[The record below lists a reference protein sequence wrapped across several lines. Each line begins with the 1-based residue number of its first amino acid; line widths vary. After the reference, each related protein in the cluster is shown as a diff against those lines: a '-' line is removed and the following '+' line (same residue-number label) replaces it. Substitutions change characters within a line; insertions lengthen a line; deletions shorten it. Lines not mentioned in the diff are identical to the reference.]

1 MRFLLCLS
9 LAIGWCRASAL
20 QDFSAD
26 FWRWR
31 AINQPFS
38 TDDIPRIERPPGFAP
53 DWSRAAIE
61 RRRREYAAFF
71 EKWKQLDSP
80 GFNIHER
87 VDYRLLGSALA
98 RVHWEL
104 DVSPAWQR
112 DPQFYISQTLGA
124 VEEARLAGESDRG
137 ILASILA
144 SIPQTLADAKKNLT
158 DIRAPFARLA
168 IEQLKDIRTH
178 VNDQKAGAALE
189 DFRAWL
195 EQQPASPDTAAGHFA
210 YSFFLQ
216 QVALLPYTPEE
227 MLEISRQEF
236 DRAVAFE
243 SFERNRDSGL
253 PELPLFP
260 STEAQIE
267 RCRRDEN
274 NVRSFLMEHH
284 ILTVPDWMPHYRYAP
299 ITPDLEALSGFSEMD
314 SFRKSEGVRYIPP
327 PSDKLGYFAR
337 SMAQDPR
344 ADMVHEGVPGHY
356 FQLALSWAHED
367 PIRRHYYDSSANE
380 GIGFYSEEMMLQA
393 GYFDDSP
400 RTREMIYNY
409 MRLRALRV
417 EVDVKLATG
426 QFTIAQ
432 AADYLQRTVPM
443 DAATAGNEAATF
455 ASIPGQAI
463 SYQIGKAQILQFL
476 AHARMQQGANFRLQA
491 FHDFLWKNGNVP
503 IALQEEEYLWRP

>member
-1 MRFLLCLS
+1 LNILSWFFCLALS
-9 LAIGWCRASAL
+9 IGLGRADVL
-20 QDFSAD
+20 QDFSAE

-31 AINQPFS
+31 AANRPYS
-38 TDDIPRIERPPGFAP
+38 ADDIPRLERPAGFVP
-53 DWSRAAIE
+53 DWSSAAIE
-61 RRRREYAAFF
+61 RRRREYAAFSQR
-71 EKWKQLDSP
+71 WKQLDSP
-80 GFNIHER
+80 QFNIHER

-98 RVHWEL
+98 RVRWEL

-112 DPQFYISQTLGA
+112 DPQFYIAQTLGA
-124 VEEARLAGESDRG
+124 LLETRLADQPDQD
-137 ILASILA
+137 ILR
-144 SIPQTLADAKKNLT
+144 SIPQTLANAKKNLT
-158 DIRAPFARLA
+158 HIRTPFAALA
-168 IEQLKDIRTH
+168 IEQLKDIRTRLP
-178 VNDQKAGAALE
+178 DEKAIAALE

-195 EQQPASPDTAAGHFA
+195 QHQPASPNTAVGREA
-210 YSFFLQ
+210 YSFFLHE
-216 QVALLPYTPEE
+216 VALLPYTPEE
-227 MLEISRQEF
+227 MLDISRHEF
-236 DRAVAFE
+236 DRAVALE
-243 SFERNRDSGL
+243 SFERNRNTGL

-267 RCRRDEN
+267 RCRRDEAG
-274 NVRSFLMEHH
+274 VRRFLMEHH

-299 ITPDLEALSGFSEMD
+299 IRPELHALSGFSEMD
-314 SFRKSEGVRYIPP
+314 SFLKNEGIRYIEP

-356 FQLALSWAHED
+356 FQLELSGRHED
-367 PIRRHYYDSSANE
+367 PIRRQYYDSSANE

-409 MRLRALRV
+409 MRLRVLRV

-432 AADYLQRTVPM
+432 AANYLQHTVPM
-443 DAATAGNEAATF
+443 DAATAGSEAAAF
-455 ASIPGQAI
+455 AAIPGQAI
-463 SYQIGKAQILQFL
+463 SYQIGKTQILRFL
-476 AHARMQQGANFRLQA
+476 ARARMQQGGNFRLQS

>member
-1 MRFLLCLS
+1 MGC
-9 LAIGWCRASAL
+9 CRASAL
-20 QDFSAD
+20 QSFAED

-31 AINQPFS
+31 AFNQPFS
-38 TDDIPRIERPPGFAP
+38 SDDIPRIERPAGFTP

-61 RRRREYAAFF
+61 RRRREYSAFF
-71 EKWKQLDSP
+71 EKWKQLDAPS
-80 GFNIHER
+80 FDIHDR

-112 DPQFYISQTLGA
+112 DPQFYLFQTLGA
-124 VEEARLAGESDRG
+124 VQEARLAGESDR
-137 ILASILA
+137 SILQ
-144 SIPQTLADAKKNLT
+144 SIPHILADAKTNLT

-168 IEQLKDIRTH
+168 MEQLKDVRTR
-178 VNDQKAGAALE
+178 VSDQKAVEALE
-189 DFRAWL
+189 DFRNWI
-195 EQQPASPDTAAGHFA
+195 QRQPASPNTAAGREA
-210 YSFFLQ
+210 YSFFLRE
-216 QVALLPYTPEE
+216 VALLPYTPEE

-243 SFERNRDSGL
+243 SFERNRNSGL
-253 PELPLFP
+253 PELPLFR

-267 RCRRDEN
+267 RCQRDEA
-274 NVRSFLMEHH
+274 NVRRFLMEHR
-284 ILTVPDWMPHYRYAP
+284 ILTVPDWIPHYRYAAIRP
-299 ITPDLEALSGFSEMD
+299 ELEALSGFSEMD
-314 SFRKSEGVRYIPP
+314 IFRKSEGIRFIPP

-356 FQLALSWAHED
+356 FQLALGWAHED

-400 RTREMIYNY
+400 RTREMIYSY

-426 QFTIAQ
+426 EFTIAQ
-432 AADYLQRTVPM
+432 AANYLGRTVPM

-463 SYQIGKAQILQFL
+463 SYQIGKTQILRFL
-476 AHARMQQGANFRLQA
+476 AHARLQQGANFRLQG